1 MVGLPREPSRPVLER
16 LLALHIALYRP
27 EIPPNT
33 GNVGR
38 LCVGVG
44 AVLHVIHPIGFSMS
58 AKAVRRAG
66 LDYWKHVEVHEHAD
80 GEAFWAWAGERKVH
94 LFSSHGA
101 EPHTACP
108 AADGD
113 VLLFGPES
121 VGLPTEWVERRGA
134 YRIPLWG
141 PVRSLNLSN
150 AVAVATYAA
159 LQRIEPERFA

>member
-1 MVGLPREPSRPVLER
+1 LP
-16 LLALHIALYRP
+16 LHVALYQP

-33 GNVGR
+33 GNIGR

-44 AVLHVIHPIGFSMS
+44 AVLHVIHPIGFSMD

-66 LDYWKHVEVHEHAD
+66 LDYWQHVDLREHAD
-80 GEAFWAWAGERKVH
+80 GDAFWRWAGARRVH
-94 LFSSHGA
+94 LFSSHGQRSHRQLVA
-101 EPHTACP
+101 E
-108 AADGD
+108 DDD

-121 VGLPTEWVERRGA
+121 VGLPRAWVEARGA

-150 AVAVATYAA
+150 AVAVAVYAA
-159 LQRIEPERFA
+159 LESVVPERFA